1 MNEKPQKKD
10 KIQSL
15 GKIIPKTLS
24 TLRKISENET
34 SKQNLVLAKADLNL
48 NINQMLKI
56 ADKESIRQEIGKSIA
71 IVITDLGVKTMP
83 DKYAQK
89 RIVYYLLSY
98 YKDFSIEEIR
108 LAFELAIV
116 GKLEIEIEHYQSFD
130 IKYLSKILN
139 AYRKYRNEKKL
150 RIRAEQMQEP
160 KEPTAKEIR
169 ISKIKYLKTLSKTYE
184 NYKNTG
190 VLNRFIHWVAY
201 NQLIEIQVLEI
212 SENYW
217 VELIQRSEKIYKTQ
231 LKKSKK
237 KENKEILKQF
247 ETVKY
252 IYPFELSRIRNIA
265 KKLAIQDFF
274 ESLKRNNEN
283 LNEIFIKTGSYE

>member
-1 MNEKPQKKD
+1 M
-10 KIQSL
+10 
-15 GKIIPKTLS
+15 
-24 TLRKISENET
+24 RRISENET
-34 SKQNLVLAKADLNL
+34 SKQNLALAKTDLNL
-48 NINQMLKI
+48 NINKMLKI
-56 ADKESIRQEIGKSIA
+56 ADKESIRQEIGKNIA

-89 RIVYYLLSY
+89 RIIYYLLSY

-116 GKLEIEIEHYQSFD
+116 GKLEVEIEHYQSFD

-139 AYRKYRNEKKL
+139 AYRKYRNEKNI
-150 RIRAEQMQEP
+150 RIRAKQKQES
-160 KEPTAKEIR
+160 KEPTAEEIKT
-169 ISKIKYLKTLSKTYE
+169 SKIKYLKILSKTYE
-184 NYKNTG
+184 NYRNTG
-190 VLNRFIHWVAY
+190 TLNRFIHWVAY

-217 VELIQRSEKIYKTQ
+217 TELIQRAEIIYKIE
-231 LKKSKK
+231 LSKSKK
-237 KENKEILKQF
+237 QEHKEILKYF
-247 ETVKY
+247 EIVKY
-252 IYPFELSRIRNIA
+252 IYPYELSRIRNIA